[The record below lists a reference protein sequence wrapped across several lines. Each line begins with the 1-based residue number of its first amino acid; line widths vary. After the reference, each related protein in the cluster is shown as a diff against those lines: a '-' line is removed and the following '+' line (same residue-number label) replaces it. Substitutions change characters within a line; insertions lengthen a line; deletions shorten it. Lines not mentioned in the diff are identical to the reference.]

1 VVIPKTEGAHTV
13 GEFQPISLFNGVFK
27 VITKVLATR
36 LLNKI
41 DNLINPSN
49 TAFIKGRPILDSVEF
64 VQEII
69 TTVPKTVGQDYYS
82 N

>member
-1 VVIPKTEGAHTV
+1 M
-13 GEFQPISLFNGVFK
+13 VFK
-27 VITKVLATR
+27 VIAKVLTTR
-36 LLNKI
+36 LMNKI
-41 DNLINPSN
+41 DNLIDPSN

-69 TTVPKTVGQDYYS
+69 TTMPKTVGRDYYS